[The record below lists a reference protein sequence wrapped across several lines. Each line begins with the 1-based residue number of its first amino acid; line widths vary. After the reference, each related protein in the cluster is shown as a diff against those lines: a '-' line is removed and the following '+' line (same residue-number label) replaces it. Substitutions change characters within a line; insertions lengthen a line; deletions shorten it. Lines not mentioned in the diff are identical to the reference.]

1 MKLFIRVLMGL
12 VVMVLLVGQSG
23 AQVDVKVGG
32 GLLVDQSRWGG
43 HLSVD
48 IPIGDTY
55 PTYLSPYVE
64 LYRSTLAPGIHLNEI
79 PVGANLLYK
88 APFSEQYGVVFFG
101 IGGGMYLA
109 RGTSIPITDFSGNVI
124 DTISNSASEP
134 MITAGGGLLVDVS
147 DSMGLFVQGRWF
159 KAFTTGAKNEVTLHV
174 GLSFKLGED

>member
-109 RGTSIPITDFSGNVI
+109 RGTVKDASGNVI
-124 DTISNSASEP
+124 DGVSISATEP